1 MAKFYGIGVGPG
13 DPELLTLKAAR
24 ILNEIDVLLVPQTQ
38 KDKKGVAYNIIET
51 FLKDNVEL
59 VYIDFPMIVD
69 EARFMEAGRQAA
81 ALIQG
86 KIALGNN
93 CAFVT
98 LGDPSVYSTY
108 GYIVK
113 ALDRK
118 VEIETIPGITS
129 FCAAAALANRPL
141 VEKDEIL
148 TVIPMNA
155 SDKRIEAALEA
166 SDAFAFMKIYKR
178 EERVSQHLKK
188 YNMVKDGILVQR
200 CGFQDAKVHEDVI
213 ESLEMNNDY
222 LTLVLSRKEEAIW

>member
-38 KDKKGVAYNIIET
+38 KDKKGVAYNIIESY
-51 FLKDNVEL
+51 LKQDIEM
-59 VYIDFPMIVD
+59 VYIDFPMVID
-69 EARFMEAGRQAA
+69 EERFVKAGNEA
-81 ALIQG
+81 ALIIQEQ
-86 KIALGNN
+86 IASDRN

-113 ALDRK
+113 ALKDT
-118 VEIETIPGITS
+118 VQIETIPGITS

-166 SDAFAFMKIYKR
+166 SDAFVFMKIYKR
-178 EERVSQHLKK
+178 EKRVVEHLNK
-188 YNMVKDGILVQR
+188 YNMVQDGILVQR
-200 CGFQDAKVHEDVI
+200 CGFPDAKVHHDVI
-213 ESLEMNNDY
+213 ESLEQNDDY
-222 LTLVLSRKEEAIW
+222 LTLVLSRKEEAVW

>member
-38 KDKKGVAYNIIET
+38 KDKKGVAYNIIASY
-51 FLKDNVEL
+51 LKDTIEL
-59 VYIDFPMIVD
+59 LYIDFPMVVD
-69 EARFMEAGRQAA
+69 EERFMEAGKQAA
-81 ALIQG
+81 NLIVENISLE
-86 KIALGNN
+86 KN

-113 ALDRK
+113 ALDGK
-118 VEIETIPGITS
+118 VDIETIPGITS

-155 SDKRIEAALEA
+155 SDKRIEKALEA
-166 SDAFAFMKIYKR
+166 SDAFVFMKIYKR
-178 EERVSQHLKK
+178 EERVSSHLKK
-188 YNMVKDGILVQR
+188 FNMTEDGILVQR
-200 CGFQDAKVHEDVI
+200 CGFEGAKVHDHVI
-213 ESLEMNNDY
+213 ESLEQNDDY